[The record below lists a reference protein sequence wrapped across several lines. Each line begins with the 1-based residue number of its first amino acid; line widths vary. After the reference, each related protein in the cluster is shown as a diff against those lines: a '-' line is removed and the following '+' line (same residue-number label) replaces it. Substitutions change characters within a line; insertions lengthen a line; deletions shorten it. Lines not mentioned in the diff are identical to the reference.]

1 VNPVE
6 PGYQCPV
13 FYDYWKALAL
23 DPRFSTVAISAYW
36 VAYGVGPNHALY
48 TFHGHRAMASDFDEA
63 WRGFE
68 SDLRLLVRAGKRVI
82 IFAPNPVCR
91 AFDPRLGVRRLH
103 AAGVWRL
110 SGLSRADWERDVAP
124 ITHRMSD
131 AARDTGAEIIST
143 LDYLC
148 HRDVCPAL
156 DSDGSP
162 IYRDAVHMR
171 ASKAAKL
178 ATFVDEVLRPYPRD
192 EAFSSGGHRGRP

>member
-6 PGYQCPV
+6 PGFQCPV
-13 FYDYWKALAL
+13 FYNYWKGLAL
-23 DPRFSTVAISAYW
+23 EPRFSTVAISANW
-36 VAYGVGPNHALY
+36 VAYGPDKALY
-48 TFHGHRAMASDFDEA
+48 TFYGHRAVASDFDEA
-63 WRGFE
+63 WRGFK
-68 SDLRLLVRAGKRVI
+68 SDVRLLVRAGKRVI
-82 IFAPNPVCR
+82 IFTPNPLFR
-91 AFDPRLGVRRLH
+91 AFDPRHGVRRLH

-110 SGLSRADWERDVAP
+110 SGLPRSDWERLVDP
-124 ITHRMSD
+124 ITHRMND

-148 HRDVCPAL
+148 YRDVCPAL
-156 DSDGSP
+156 DTDGSP
-162 IYRDAVHMR
+162 IYGDALHMR